1 MVNFKSL
8 YLQVCPLN
16 NVTGVWRVTP
26 PFMHIHIVD
35 TRATEETQKLPRLL
49 KQIIQYVMKRSEI
62 LKLPNLF
69 WWAFGIGYW
78 SVNLG

>member
-1 MVNFKSL
+1 
-8 YLQVCPLN
+8 
-16 NVTGVWRVTP
+16 
-26 PFMHIHIVD
+26 MHIHIVD

-69 WWAFGIGYW
+69 WLAFGIGY
-78 SVNLG
+78 